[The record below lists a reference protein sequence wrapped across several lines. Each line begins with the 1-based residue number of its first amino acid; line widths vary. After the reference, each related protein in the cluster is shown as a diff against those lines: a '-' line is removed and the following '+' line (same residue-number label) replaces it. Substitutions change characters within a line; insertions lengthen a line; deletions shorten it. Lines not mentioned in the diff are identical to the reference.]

1 MFVDDFRVQ
10 INFWKLICEKRWW
23 SKAFKHAVGITN
35 AAGELS
41 SVSLIAILR
50 QRALLWDQEAKLLE
64 LFVLLVHQSSEKIR
78 FVIHFSLKIQS
89 LVAAI
94 MCCWKK
100 SQMKYT
106 VGFSWV
112 YLCSKMPMWSY
123 SFNVC
128 PRNSS
133 TLFLLRLV
141 GFYIGTHHG
150 I

>member
-1 MFVDDFRVQ
+1 MK
-10 INFWKLICEKRWW
+10 INLWKALMVKGFQTCCRHNQRNWRIELCESHSH
-23 SKAFKHAVGITN
+23 SKTESPVVGP
-35 AAGELS
+35 
-41 SVSLIAILR
+41 
-50 QRALLWDQEAKLLE
+50 EAKLLE

-78 FVIHFSLKIQS
+78 FVIYFSLKIQS

-94 MCCWKK
+94 MCCWEK